1 MQKTKFTRRGM
12 LGAGAGLGATAM
24 LGRSGL
30 AAPTSRG
37 RSLGAKFQDEI
48 TLNVFV
54 HANHP
59 FDMVKPIFEAKYP
72 NVKLNMME
80 QNDAAIIRAAVAA
93 KGEGMPD
100 IFWPEID
107 MVQELGKAGV
117 LLDTTDIIEPLKD
130 DLAAGKLAETFIPS
144 TQKYAAFPGD
154 IATVGMF
161 YRQDKLDEAGVT
173 IPDSWTWDD
182 FIEIGKTIKD
192 KTGAAS
198 LVIPTDGT
206 LRSADLFT
214 FILCQ
219 LGGGI
224 TNADGTEVTFD
235 NDLGVQAMTTTQKL
249 YQADISIDE
258 IPFEENYFAEIAAG
272 NVAMTPQA
280 VWYRGFGIEP
290 NAMDEQGGLGQWRV
304 SLLPSAGEGS
314 VLTANLG
321 GAAIASTIYTQ
332 HPDEVKNFMITA
344 LGTLEGAEACGQ
356 WGILPPFLPYLQSDA
371 WNSVRSEAFGEFNFN
386 EVWTKAVDQ
395 YPGTWYKQPVFGE
408 ALTTIG
414 AGIMPI
420 LEGDVDVAEGLKAL
434 GDQVRELNTR
444 YQ

>member
-1 MQKTKFTRRGM
+1 MKNTKLTRRGM
-12 LGAGAGLGATAM
+12 LGAGAGLGAAAM
-24 LGRSGL
+24 LGGHTL
-30 AAPTSRG
+30 AAPASPSRAMSS
-37 RSLGAKFQDEI
+37 RFQDEV

-80 QNDAAIIRAAVAA
+80 QNDVAIIRAAVAA
-93 KGEGMPD
+93 NGEGMPD

-117 LLDTTDIIEPLKD
+117 LLDVSDIITPLKD
-130 DLAAGKLAETFIPS
+130 ELAAGKLAECFIPS
-144 TQKYAAFPGD
+144 TETYAAFPGD
-154 IATVGMF
+154 IATVGIF

-182 FIEIGKTIKD
+182 FIEIGKEIKD

-214 FILCQ
+214 FVLCQ

-235 NDLGVQAMTTTQKL
+235 NELGVQAMTTTQKL

-290 NAMDEQGGLGQWRV
+290 NATDEQGGLGQWRV

-344 LGTLEGAEACGQ
+344 LGTMEGAEACGQ

-420 LEGDVDVAEGLKAL
+420 LEGEVDVAEGLKAL